1 MQYVAKCGLLFYGSS
16 SVVDWKNPPRLFI
29 PGPVKVNEDVLQ
41 QLARPTLGHRGKEY
55 AQLHAETTVCL
66 KKILFT
72 DQNVFLSTSSASG
85 IWEAAIRNCVAP
97 DETVL
102 ATCCGAFSDKWATV
116 AKNCGRNVEELKVDW
131 GKPVLPEMI
140 DEKLA
145 TGKYTAITI
154 VYNETSTGL
163 TNHVYEISE
172 MMKQKY
178 PEILVFVDA
187 VSAMVAL
194 PMHFDELGWDV
205 AFASVQKAFAI
216 PPGLAVAAVSNRAL
230 EKSKNV
236 PNRGYYF
243 DFQLWAKSN
252 EKNQTLVTPNIPH
265 IMALNYQCEKLLAEG
280 MENVW
285 ERHKR
290 MGDFVR
296 TWAKEKFALFCDEK
310 YASNTLTAV
319 KNTRGINVAETI
331 NAIQEKHN
339 TIFGNGY
346 GKLKEQ
352 TFRIA
357 HMGDITLDDL
367 KELLGWID
375 EEIG

>member
-1 MQYVAKCGLLFYGSS
+1 MA
-16 SVVDWKNPPRLFI
+16 DWKNPPRLFI
-29 PGPVKVNEDVLQ
+29 PGPVKVNEDVLG

-55 AQLHAETTVCL
+55 AQLHSETVEML

-72 DQNVFLSTSSASG
+72 EQNIFLSTSSASG

-102 ATCCGAFSDKWATV
+102 STCCGAFSDKWAGV
-116 AKNCGRNVEELKVDW
+116 VESCGRKLEQLKVDW
-131 GKPVLPEMI
+131 GKPILTEMI
-140 DEKLA
+140 DKKLT
-145 TGKYTAITI
+145 TGKYAAVTM

-163 TNHVYEISE
+163 TNPVIETSE
-172 MMKQKY
+172 MMKEKY
-178 PEILVFVDA
+178 PDVLVFVDS
-187 VSAMVAL
+187 VSAMVGL
-194 PMHFDELGWDV
+194 PLRFDELGWDV
-205 AFASVQKAFAI
+205 TFASVQKAFAI

-230 EKSKNV
+230 EKSKDV
-236 PNRGYYF
+236 PGRGYYF
-243 DFQLWAKSN
+243 DFQLWAKSAQ
-252 EKNQTLVTPNIPH
+252 KNQTLVTPNIPH
-265 IMALNYQCEKLLAEG
+265 IMALNYQCEKLLKEG

-285 ERHKR
+285 EKHKQ
-290 MGDFVR
+290 MGEFVR
-296 TWAKEKFALFCDEK
+296 GWAKEKFALFCDEK

-352 TFRIA
+352 SFRIA

-367 KELLGWID
+367 KELLSWID
-375 EEIG
+375 DELG

>member
-1 MQYVAKCGLLFYGSS
+1 M
-16 SVVDWKNPPRLFI
+16 VDWKNPPRLFI

-55 AQLHAETTVCL
+55 TQLQGETTACL

-72 DQNVFLSTSSASG
+72 EQYVFLSTSSASG
-85 IWEAAIRNCVAP
+85 IWEAAIRNCVGF

-102 ATCCGAFSDKWATV
+102 CTCCGAFSDKWAAV
-116 AKNCGRNVEELKVDW
+116 ARDCGRKVEELKVDW
-131 GKPVLPEMI
+131 GNPITPEMI

-145 TGKYTAITI
+145 SGKYAAVTL

-163 TNHVYEISE
+163 TNPVYDISRMCRE
-172 MMKQKY
+172 KY
-178 PEILVFVDA
+178 PDVLVFVDS
-187 VSAMVAL
+187 VSAMVGL
-194 PMHFDELGWDV
+194 PLHFDQLGWDV
-205 AFASVQKAFAI
+205 TFASVQKAFAI
-216 PPGLAVAAVSNRAL
+216 PPGLAVAAVSSRAL
-230 EKSKNV
+230 EKSKSV

-243 DFQLWAKSN
+243 DFQNFAKAA
-252 EKNQTLVTPNIPH
+252 EKNQTPTTPVIPH
-265 IMALNYQCEKLLAEG
+265 IMALNYQCGKLLAEG

-285 ERHKR
+285 ERHKK
-290 MGDFVR
+290 MADLVR
-296 TWAKEKFALFCDEK
+296 AWARDKFDLFCDEK
-310 YASNTLTAV
+310 YVSNTLTAV

-331 NAIQEKHN
+331 NAIQQKHN
-339 TIFGNGY
+339 TIFANGY

-357 HMGDITLDDL
+357 HMGNITLDDL
-367 KELLGWID
+367 KELLAWID

>member
-1 MQYVAKCGLLFYGSS
+1 M
-16 SVVDWKNPPRLFI
+16 VDWKNPPRLFI

-55 AQLHAETTVCL
+55 AQLQAETVDML
-66 KKILFT
+66 KKIFFT

-85 IWEAAIRNCVAP
+85 IWEAAIRNCVTP

-102 ATCCGAFSDKWATV
+102 ATCCGAFSDKWAAV
-116 AKNCGRNVEELKVDW
+116 AKSCGRKVDELKVDW

-145 TGKYTAITI
+145 AGKYAAVTL

-163 TNHVYEISE
+163 TNPVVEISE
-172 MMKQKY
+172 MMKEKY
-178 PEILVFVDA
+178 PDVLVFVDS
-187 VSAMVAL
+187 VSAMVGL
-194 PMHFDELGWDV
+194 PLHFDKLGWDV
-205 AFASVQKAFAI
+205 TFASVQKAFAI
-216 PPGLAVAAVSNRAL
+216 PPGLAVALVSNRAL
-230 EKSKNV
+230 EKSKDV
-236 PNRGYYF
+236 PDRGYYF
-243 DFQLWAKSN
+243 DFQQFAKSAA
-252 EKNQTLVTPNIPH
+252 KNQTPTTPNIPH
-265 IMALNYQCEKLLAEG
+265 IMALNFQCEKLLAES
-280 MENVW
+280 MEKVW
-285 ERHKR
+285 GRHKQ
-290 MGDFVR
+290 MADHVR
-296 TWAKEKFALFCDEK
+296 TWAKEKFDIFCEEK
-310 YASNTLTAV
+310 YASNTLTAIR
-319 KNTRGINVAETI
+319 NTRGINVAETI

-346 GKLKEQ
+346 GRLKEQ
-352 TFRIA
+352 AFRIA

>member
-1 MQYVAKCGLLFYGSS
+1 MT
-16 SVVDWKNPPRLFI
+16 DWKNPPRLFI
-29 PGPVKVNEDVLQ
+29 PGPVLVKEDVLQ

-55 AQLHAETTVCL
+55 AQLHAETVDML
-66 KKILFT
+66 KKLLFT
-72 DQNVFLSTSSASG
+72 EQNVFISTSSASG

-102 ATCCGAFSDKWATV
+102 CTMCGAFSDKWAAV
-116 AKNCGRNVEELKVDW
+116 AKSCGRKVEELKVEW
-131 GKPVLPEMI
+131 GRAVTPEMI

-145 TGKYTAITI
+145 PGKYAAVTI

-163 TNHVYEISE
+163 TNPVYDISK
-172 MMKQKY
+172 MMKEKY
-178 PEILVFVDA
+178 PDVLVFVDA
-187 VSAMVAL
+187 VSAMIGL
-194 PMHFDELGWDV
+194 PMHFDDLGWDV

-216 PPGLAVAAVSNRAL
+216 PPGLAVAIVSDRAL
-230 EKSKNV
+230 EKAANV

-243 DFQLWAKSN
+243 DFVKWAKSA
-252 EKNQTLVTPNIPH
+252 EKSQTLVTPNIPH
-265 IMALNYQCEKLLAEG
+265 IMALNYQCHKLIDEG

-285 ERHKR
+285 NRHKQ
-290 MGDFVR
+290 MGEFVR
-296 TWAKEKFALFCDEK
+296 SWTKEKFDLFCQEK

-319 KNTRGINVAETI
+319 KNTKGINVAETI
-331 NAIQEKHN
+331 KALQEKHN

-367 KELLGWID
+367 KELLAWID
-375 EEIG
+375 EETS

>member
-1 MQYVAKCGLLFYGSS
+1 M
-16 SVVDWKNPPRLFI
+16 VDWKNPPRLFI

-41 QLARPTLGHRGKEY
+41 ELARPTLGHRGKEY
-55 AQLHAETTVCL
+55 AQLHGETADML

-72 DQNVFLSTSSASG
+72 GQNVFLSTSSASG
-85 IWEAAIRNCVAP
+85 IWEAAIRNCVNF
-97 DETVL
+97 DEVVL
-102 ATCCGAFSDKWATV
+102 CACCGAFSDKWAGV
-116 AKNCGRNVEELKVDW
+116 AKSCGRNVEELKVEW
-131 GKPVLPEMI
+131 GQPTTAEMI

-145 TGKYTAITI
+145 TGQFAAVTL

-163 TNHVYEISE
+163 TNPVYEISE
-172 MMKQKY
+172 MTKAKY
-178 PEILVFVDA
+178 PDVLVFVDA
-187 VSAMVAL
+187 VSGMVGL

-205 AFASVQKAFAI
+205 VFASVQKAFAI

-236 PNRGYYF
+236 PGRGYYF
-243 DFQLWAKSN
+243 DFQQFAKAA
-252 EKNQTLVTPNIPH
+252 EKNQTPTTPVIPH
-265 IMALNYQCEKLLAEG
+265 IMALNYQCKKLLEEG

-285 ERHKR
+285 NRHKE
-290 MGDFVR
+290 MGEFVR
-296 TWAKEKFALFCDEK
+296 AWAKEKFDLFCDEQ
-310 YASNTLTAV
+310 YASNTLTTV

-331 NAIQEKHN
+331 KAVQDKHN

-367 KELLGWID
+367 KELLAWID
-375 EEIG
+375 EEI